1 MLAHGFSPFLAG
13 YAKRTSANEVVVQV
27 CSTRMENIQRFAE
40 DFMDRFGICM
50 AQDAAIEHIP
60 IDPDRSTA
68 ELRKFRVCRTGFD
81 ESGTA
86 VSDEC
91 DELTSELS
99 DAGG

>member
-1 MLAHGFSPFLAG
+1 MD
-13 YAKRTSANEVVVQV
+13 
-27 CSTRMENIQRFAE
+27 NIQRFAE

-60 IDPDRSTA
+60 IDPDRSTD
-68 ELRKFRVCRTGFD
+68 ELRKFRVCRTGFAAR